1 MITKMISQLSDWYLL
16 EKTSPESSENVVPSE
31 FSRCQVSV
39 ICQSVLS
46 EVWSHSSNYVTD
58 GKPFEVCVGK
68 ASTPFNMIID
78 HCLFQLKVGEICKLL
93 LKADGGS
100 FNDLTDVEK
109 SECIQDLSE
118 HASAQ
123 DMGDLAQS
131 PMILIRVVLLGIN
144 EQGKDIFLLS
154 PEEKL
159 AIARELKEKGSLLY
173 KDQVDF
179 SFLLFSRALKYTVCV
194 GNGTDPDIP
203 EDLRLIKIQCY
214 LNLAACHL
222 QKEAYSFV
230 LHNCTK
236 ALDLDQYN
244 IKGLYRRAQAYVKT
258 GNFESAQSDLE
269 KALQRE
275 PNNKLLQNLQKDVQQ
290 KCHEQ
295 HQTLSSAMSKMFN

>member
-1 MITKMISQLSDWYLL
+1 MISQLSDWYLL

-39 ICQSVLS
+39 ICQSVLN

-131 PMILIRVVLLGIN
+131 PMILI
-144 EQGKDIFLLS
+144 Q
-154 PEEKL
+154 
-159 AIARELKEKGSLLY
+159 
-173 KDQVDF
+173 DQVDF